1 MGGGSTKKQST
12 KKETPKKVAKK
23 NVTFKKMQCGGV
35 KKVYHG
41 LTILSLIF
49 NLNFNFRVSLG
60 DGIRKITQFSA
71 DL

>member
-1 MGGGSTKKQST
+1 MGGGSTKKQS
-12 KKETPKKVAKK
+12 TPKKVAKK

-49 NLNFNFRVSLG
+49 NLNFNFRVRMG
-60 DGIRKITQFSA
+60 DGIQQIMQFSA